1 VKGSHQ
7 HAELKRV
14 YALERGLAQRTAQL
28 HAKQGHPDWV
38 QFVAVRAGAAL
49 KEEEPGKDGVQALAI
64 RMEGLTGNPEAG
76 GKLCAEAESVGLG
89 RGAGAAVVAPEAM
102 SKAPELRT
110 VEEFAECEA
119 WAGLVEA
126 YRQMRIAMQS
136 GSSMEAVGF
145 VKIAGDALKT
155 YHLARDKRVR
165 AEIEMGR
172 LKPVSAW
179 QGIKSGVA
187 KVAGL
192 VANLTEIAAAAN
204 PENPLV
210 AMRAIENWLHGR
222 FVPEVERI
230 QSEVEGTLLA
240 A

>member
-1 VKGSHQ
+1 
-7 HAELKRV
+7 V
-14 YALERGLAQRTAQL
+14 YALEKGLAQRTAQL

-64 RMEGLTGNPEAG
+64 RMEGLTGNPEVSG
-76 GKLCAEAESVGLG
+76 GKLRGEADGGGLG
-89 RGAGAAVVAPEAM
+89 KGAVVPVVVAPEAM
-102 SKAPELRT
+102 QKPPELRT
-110 VEEFAECEA
+110 VEEFLECEA
-119 WAGLVEA
+119 FNGLVEA
-126 YRQMRIAMQS
+126 YRQMRLAMQS
-136 GSSMEAVGF
+136 GASMEAVGF

-155 YHLARDKRVR
+155 YHLAREKRVR